1 MLKGNETTREAAV
14 SPRSEW
20 RRIWMAFFGFYILL
34 TETGVRHVMNIFV
47 PAIMEE
53 YNCTKTE
60 ADAVVIVVPTASSL
74 MAGPIAAMFYQF
86 AGARIT
92 IVSGALLCFLGFSVG
107 SIAPSMPILSI
118 FAVLIGVGCA
128 LMRNAIISVQCEY
141 FTAKRNTVMSFISI
155 GPGIGIFVLPRILVP
170 LINGFSWSVGFQFL
184 AALYI
189 ISGAMAMFITKRSAS
204 QHHSFAH
211 FTGLKVW
218 THLEFWFHAVA
229 SFCAS
234 AVCIIYVSNIL
245 GLMREEDISQPEVVY
260 SYHGIASIV
269 GRALLTLLMGL
280 TDVHIAVVMIFNYV
294 VAQSAIFAGAFCYTT
309 WEFRFQNF
317 FAGFGIGLF
326 QATLAQFLLLIVGP
340 SQLPGALGY
349 TNLLNGAAAFAAV
362 QIAGTVSQRY
372 QSIRAAFYVSI
383 VFGVCAIVFAI
394 VNSLLILIRQKLEKK
409 KLAKSV
415 EIPELRAMME
425 GSQDCLTSDM

>member
-1 MLKGNETTREAAV
+1 MLKGNDTTGEAATTV
-14 SPRSEW
+14 RSEW
-20 RRIWMAFFGFYILL
+20 RRIWLAFFGFYILL

-47 PAIMEE
+47 PSIMEE

-189 ISGAMAMFITKRSAS
+189 ISGAMAMFITKRSAL

-269 GRALLTLLMGL
+269 GRALLTILMGL

-317 FAGFGIGLF
+317 FAGFGIGKERVT
-326 QATLAQFLLLIVGP
+326 QQTGWD
-340 SQLPGALGY
+340 
-349 TNLLNGAAAFAAV
+349 V
-362 QIAGTVSQRY
+362 QIPPANIDSGRFTTQELHPCDVHCC
-372 QSIRAAFYVSI
+372 
-383 VFGVCAIVFAI
+383 GH
-394 VNSLLILIRQKLEKK
+394 SLPFSPVKN
-409 KLAKSV
+409 
-415 EIPELRAMME
+415 
-425 GSQDCLTSDM
+425 G